1 MKIIT
6 YMKNY
11 LFWMSIV
18 CGMIGSMAFGVIGG
32 VIGLCAPTVLIFGGS
47 IAYSIHDSL
56 SCWWQDKKNELGY
69 K

>member
-1 MKIIT
+1 MKKI
-6 YMKNY
+6 NY

-18 CGMIGSMAFGVIGG
+18 CGMIGSMTFGTIGG

-47 IAYSIHDSL
+47 MIYGATVML
-56 SCWWQDKKNELGY
+56 SEWWSDKKNELGY